1 MSAWIL
7 EVAVTA
13 VGQLRILDEQLE
25 EEEEAK
31 EILDLLEENKGWE
44 TALFNVLLDFP
55 VVGSLL

>member
-25 EEEEAK
+25 EEDEAK
-31 EILDLLEENKGWE
+31 EILELLEANKGWE

-55 VVGSLL
+55 EVGSLL

>member
-13 VGQLRILDEQLE
+13 VGHLRILDEQLE
-25 EEEEAK
+25 EEDEAK
-31 EILDLLEENKGWE
+31 EILELLEANKGWE

-55 VVGSLL
+55 EVGSLL

>member
-25 EEEEAK
+25 EEDEAK

-55 VVGSLL
+55 EVGSLL

>member
-13 VGQLRILDEQLE
+13 VGQLGILDEQLE
-25 EEEEAK
+25 EEDEAK
-31 EILDLLEENKGWE
+31 EILELLEANKGWE

-55 VVGSLL
+55 EVGSLL